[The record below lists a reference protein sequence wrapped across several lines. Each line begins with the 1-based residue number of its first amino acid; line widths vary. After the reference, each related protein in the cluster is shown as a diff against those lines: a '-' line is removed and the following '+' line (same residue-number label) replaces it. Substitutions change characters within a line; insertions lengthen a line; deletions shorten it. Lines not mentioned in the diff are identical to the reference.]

1 MSTSFGTSSA
11 EPIPAVR
18 TASEGRQV
26 VLRLQGGEDV
36 LLARAER
43 REPALE
49 LAREFVRSIEAATA
63 QGEWPEVGDRLI
75 RPGAIVSIDVQRP
88 G

>member
-1 MSTSFGTSSA
+1 MSTFGTSSA

-18 TASEGRQV
+18 IASEGRQV
-26 VLRLQGGEDV
+26 VLRLHGGEDV
-36 LLARAER
+36 VLARADR

-49 LAREFVRSIEAATA
+49 LARDFVRSIEAATA
-63 QGEWPEVGDRLI
+63 QGEWPEIGDRLI
-75 RPGAIVSIDVQRP
+75 RPGAIVSIDVQRS